1 MGRTSEAG
9 AADGGVTAYER
20 GAGKLAQP
28 PGVLV
33 ESIRVGSESRTAG
46 QACNGAA
53 SGGTGEG

>member
-1 MGRTSEAG
+1 MARTSEAG
-9 AADGGVTAYER
+9 AADGGVTTYER

-33 ESIRVGSESRTAG
+33 ESIRVGSESTTAG
-46 QACNGAA
+46 QAWSGAA